1 MTTDDSS
8 VAEILLGFETLTID
22 ASCFHHREHVL
33 AAFALLREY
42 EFIDAAAKYAKGI
55 RAIAERAGAHDKF
68 NLTIT
73 YAFMSLIA
81 ERMAGFDG
89 DFPAFVQAFPEVL
102 DKNVLSGLYD
112 GDRLGSELAKRVFLM
127 PSAA

>member
-1 MTTDDSS
+1 MTGSLN
-8 VAEILLGFETLTID
+8 VAEILKGFEELTID
-22 ASCFHHREHVL
+22 ASCFHHREHVKV
-33 AAFALLREY
+33 AFALLRAY
-42 EFIDAAAKYAKGI
+42 DFIDASAKYAKGI

-81 ERMAGFDG
+81 ERMEGFEG
-89 DFPAFVQAFPEVL
+89 DFEAFATSYPEVM
-102 DKNVLSGLYD
+102 DKAVLSGVYQS
-112 GDRLGSELAKRVFLM
+112 DRLSSDLAKRVFLM